1 MKIHKHSTLSHFKL
15 SFGAFWPFDECEQE
29 ERWRHCV
36 VRWAGRKK
44 EGPFGLSV
52 WGSTHLFNRGR
63 ATRWAFEAKDWGGLR
78 TETKP
83 RQSWTFFFYRKTT
96 QILWFSDSD
105 FREETEKTERFE
117 ERNVSFRQKV
127 TRTRKNRSP
136 QKEKCWA
143 WICTPLWLWE
153 HSWWETVSTEVRG
166 QWVIVTGNNRAS
178 IKKFEK

>member
-1 MKIHKHSTLSHFKL
+1 MKALC
-15 SFGAFWPFDECEQE
+15 GAMGRQKERGTIWP
-29 ERWRHCV
+29 
-36 VRWAGRKK
+36 
-44 EGPFGLSV
+44 SV

-83 RQSWTFFFYRKTT
+83 RQSWIFFFFYRKTT
-96 QILWFSDSD
+96 LIFRFSDSE
-105 FREETEKTERFE
+105 FRKDTEKTERF

-127 TRTRKNRSP
+127 TRTSKDRSP

-153 HSWWETVSTEVRG
+153 HSGWETVSTEVRG
-166 QWVIVTGNNRAS
+166 QRVRVTGHNWAS
-178 IKKFEK
+178 IKKWDLINKNYLKIII